1 MASAAHRPGPLKQQN
16 KSHKHGKHKSKG
28 ESDKAFKGKVG
39 AKTLS
44 KRTKKV
50 ISKLERRN
58 QMNSKRKTQREE
70 VFWSKREIG
79 GATSAPHVIAVIGVA
94 EDVDPF
100 AFVDQLEGC
109 DPDEA
114 VVTISP
120 LGTKH
125 LAVPRFKTRYHF
137 LTPKPGDLH
146 AILDAAKAADTI
158 LFAYSL
164 ETGVDVYGEYIFSV
178 LFGHGLPSSVH
189 AVTGIKALP
198 PKKQSEAKKV
208 LQRIVEKRFPGQNS
222 RVFSLDSPQDSLL
235 LLRQANEGKRKI
247 PALRQHRS
255 FLLAENV
262 AFQDDSVGDG
272 VNEVGTLL
280 LTGYVRSN
288 PLSVNGLLHLPGWG
302 DFQISQIDAPNDPH
316 PLPNKSKN
324 YCPTD
329 DDGLTVS
336 FSKPNKDV
344 QESTQSEAIVD
355 PLEGE
360 QTWPT
365 DEEMAEAE
373 EEERRRKSLV
383 ASQESLVKVVKKVPK
398 GTSEYQAAWI
408 MDEAAKDNEND
419 EDPKEGGEVDDG
431 EDEDDDDDE
440 EMSDDEGGLFAAKG
454 DDASDDDEF
463 DGESGSQIGDGD
475 DDEEYE
481 EISVGTDKDAKYDE
495 GMDEDEETANLEKLR
510 KQRKEQEMFPD
521 EVDTPMDK
529 EARVRFAKYRGLKSF
544 RTSEW
549 DPKEN
554 LPTDYARIFQFA
566 NFQRTR
572 KNVLSRG
579 EDDEFEATPGG
590 RSPGPGLY
598 VTVYVANVPK
608 RFVHSL
614 DGGAPLVVFQPLK
627 HEQKMSVI
635 NVVLRTAHDAAIVKS
650 KDKLLFHIG
659 FRRFSAQPVFS
670 QHTNGTRH
678 KYSRFLEKDGGVTVA
693 TFYAPITFAP
703 ASVLAFKEMKDGSN
717 ELVATGAL
725 LSVNPDRIVAKR
737 IVLSG
742 HPYRI
747 FTKSAIVRYMFF
759 NRGDIEWFKPIELR
773 TKWGRR
779 GHIQDTIGTRGHMRC
794 FFDGKL
800 KSQDT
805 VMMNLYKRV
814 YPKWTYQP
822 RVRNPAPLIDFKPKR
837 KLTSSSCVNADLFGG
852 RPTNSVFVTRAA
864 SATDDNDQDNE
875 MEES

>member
-16 KSHKHGKHKSKG
+16 KTHKHGKHKSKG
-28 ESDKAFKGKVG
+28 EMDKAFKGKVG

-44 KRTKKV
+44 KRAKKV

-58 QMNSKRKTQREE
+58 QMNSKRRAQREE
-70 VFWSKREIG
+70 IFWSKREVG
-79 GATSAPHVIAVIGVA
+79 GATSAPHLVAVIGVA
-94 EDVDPF
+94 EDVDPHV
-100 AFVDQLEGC
+100 FVEELEGC
-109 DPDEA
+109 DEDDA
-114 VVTISP
+114 VVTVSP

-146 AILDAAKAADTI
+146 GILDAAKAADTI

-164 ETGVDVYGEYIFSV
+164 DRGVDIYGEYIFSV
-178 LFGHGLPSSVH
+178 LFGHGIPSCVH
-189 AVTGIKALP
+189 AVTGIKSLP
-198 PKKQSEAKKV
+198 PKKQTQARKV
-208 LQRIVEKRFPGQNS
+208 LQQLVEKRFPGQS
-222 RVFSLDSPQDSLL
+222 PKVFSLDSPQDSLL
-235 LLRQANEGKRKI
+235 LLRQANEQRRRV
-247 PALRQHRS
+247 PSLRQHRS
-255 FLLAENV
+255 YLLAENV
-262 AFQDDSVGDG
+262 AFRDSENADDANNNS
-272 VNEVGTLL
+272 GTLL

-302 DFQISQIDAPNDPH
+302 DFQIAQIDAPNDPH

-324 YCPTD
+324 FVPSD
-329 DDGLTVS
+329 DDGLTVF
-336 FSKPNKDV
+336 FSKPNPSL
-344 QESTQSEAIVD
+344 QESPQSEAIVD

-373 EEERRRKSLV
+373 EEEEKRRK
-383 ASQESLVKVVKKVPK
+383 AHAGSQESLVKVVKKVPK

-408 MDEAAKDNEND
+408 MDDEAGKGEGEGDVEDGKED
-419 EDPKEGGEVDDG
+419 EEE
-431 EDEDDDDDE
+431 EDDD
-440 EMSDDEGGLFAAKG
+440 MSDDEGGMLAAN
-454 DDASDDDEF
+454 DEDDE
-463 DGESGSQIGDGD
+463 EEEEEEAGSDIGD

-495 GMDEDEETANLEKLR
+495 GMDEDEDKTNLDKM
-510 KQRKEQEMFPD
+510 RKERKAQEMFPD
-521 EVDTPMDK
+521 EVDTPTDK

-554 LPTDYARIFQFA
+554 LPADYARIFQFA

-572 KNVLSRG
+572 KNVLAQA
-579 EDDEFEATPGG
+579 EEEELEEEMPGG
-590 RSPGPGLY
+590 RSPRPGLY
-598 VTVYVANVPK
+598 VTVHIANVPK

-635 NVVLRTAHDAAIVKS
+635 NVVLRTVQDAPIVKS
-650 KDKLLFHIG
+650 KEKLLFHVG
-659 FRRFSAQPVFS
+659 FRRFSAQPIFS
-670 QHTNGTRH
+670 QHTNGSRH
-678 KYSRFLEKDGGVTVA
+678 KYSRFLESDGGVTVA
-693 TFYAPITFAP
+693 TFYAPIAFAP

-747 FTKSAIVRYMFF
+747 FTKSAIIRYMFF
-759 NRGDIEWFKPIELR
+759 NRQDIEWFKPVQLR

-779 GHIQDTIGTRGHMRC
+779 GHIQDPIGTRGHMRC

-822 RVRNPAPLIDFKPKR
+822 RVRNPAPLIDYKPKQ
-837 KLTSSSCVNADLFGG
+837 KKKTAAAAAAAADDIFGG
-852 RPTNSVFVTRAA
+852 RPAGGVLMRRIASA
-864 SATDDNDQDNE
+864 SATDDDEDND
-875 MEES
+875 MEEG

>member
-16 KSHKHGKHKSKG
+16 KTHKHGKHKSKG
-28 ESDKAFKGKVG
+28 ESDKTFKGKVG
-39 AKTLS
+39 VKTLS
-44 KRTKKV
+44 KRAKKA

-58 QMNSKRKTQREE
+58 QIHSKRKAQREE
-70 VFWSKREIG
+70 IFWAKREVG
-79 GATSAPHVIAVIGVA
+79 GANSAPHLIAVIGVS
-94 EDVDPF
+94 EDVDPQL
-100 AFVDQLEGC
+100 FVDELEGC
-109 DPDEA
+109 DLDDA
-114 VVTISP
+114 VVTVSP

-137 LTPKPGDLH
+137 ITPKPGDLH

-164 ETGVDVYGEYIFSV
+164 EHGVDVYGEYIFSA
-178 LFGHGLPSSVH
+178 LFGHGIPSCVH
-189 AVTGIKALP
+189 AVTGIKSLP
-198 PKKQSEAKKV
+198 PKKQSEAKKI
-208 LQRIVEKRFPGQNS
+208 LQRLVEKRFPGQS
-222 RVFSLDSPQDSLL
+222 SKVFSLDSPQDSLL
-235 LLRQANEGKRKI
+235 LLRQANEQKRKI
-247 PALRQHRS
+247 PSLRQHRS
-255 FLLAENV
+255 YLLAENV
-262 AFQDDSVGDG
+262 AFQDAENADD
-272 VNEVGTLL
+272 VNELGTLL

-288 PLSVNGLLHLPGWG
+288 SLSVNGLLHLPGWG
-302 DFQISQIDAPNDPH
+302 DFQISQIDAPTDPH

-324 YCPTD
+324 YVPAD
-329 DDGLTVS
+329 DDGLTV
-336 FSKPNKDV
+336 FYAKPNLDL
-344 QESTQSEAIVD
+344 QESTQTEAVVD

-373 EEERRRKSLV
+373 AEEQLRRK
-383 ASQESLVKVVKKVPK
+383 ATSQESLVKVVKKVPK

-408 MDEAAKDNEND
+408 MDEAGK
-419 EDPKEGGEVDDG
+419 
-431 EDEDDDDDE
+431 EDEDEEEDEEGEEE
-440 EMSDDEGGLFAAKG
+440 EMSDDEGGFLAAK
-454 DDASDDDEF
+454 DDASDDDIE
-463 DGESGSQIGDGD
+463 DEDASEIGD
-475 DDEEYE
+475 DDEYE

-495 GMDEDEETANLEKLR
+495 GMDEDEDRNNMEKMR
-510 KQRKEQEMFPD
+510 KDRKAQEMFPD
-521 EVDTPMDK
+521 EMDTPVDK

-572 KNVLSRG
+572 KNVLG
-579 EDDEFEATPGG
+579 GGGGGDDDLDDELPGG
-590 RSPGPGLY
+590 RSPRPGLF
-598 VTVYVANVPK
+598 VTVHIANVPK

-614 DGGAPLVVFQPLK
+614 DGGSPLVVFQPLK

-635 NVVLRTAHDAAIVKS
+635 NVVLRTVHDAPIVKS
-650 KDKLLFHIG
+650 KEKLLFHIG
-659 FRRFSAQPVFS
+659 FRRFSVQPVFS
-670 QHTNGTRH
+670 QHTNGSRH
-678 KYSRFLEKDGGVTVA
+678 KYSRFLEKEGGVTVA

-747 FTKSAIVRYMFF
+747 FTKSAIIRYMFF
-759 NRGDIEWFKPIELR
+759 NRQDIEWFKPVELR

-779 GHIQDTIGTRGHMRC
+779 GHIQDPIGTRGHMRC

-805 VMMNLYKRV
+805 VMMSLYKRV
-814 YPKWTYQP
+814 YPKWTYQS
-822 RVRNPAPLIDFKPKR
+822 RVRNPAPLIDYKPKQ
-837 KLTSSSCVNADLFGG
+837 KTMTTASDDIFGG
-852 RPTNSVFVTRAA
+852 RPARGVLIRRTV
-864 SATDDNDQDNE
+864 DEDNE
-875 MEES
+875 MEEG